1 MEVQSVFSSQ
11 PLSRYG
17 RRSCTIGGKGKEP
30 VARDVKAKTCGD
42 SEEGYSENG
51 EVENTERNK

>member
-1 MEVQSVFSSQ
+1 MEVQSVFSNQ
-11 PLSRYG
+11 PLSHYG

-30 VARDVKAKTCGD
+30 VIRDVKAKTCRY